1 MNILSYDTI
10 YSGSVITF
18 ILVALNVISFSNIV
32 EGNPLDVPLISDWV
46 ITTVRDMVIT
56 VVESIGRGD

>member
-1 MNILSYDTI
+1 MNILSYDAI

-46 ITTVRDMVIT
+46 ITTVHDMVVT